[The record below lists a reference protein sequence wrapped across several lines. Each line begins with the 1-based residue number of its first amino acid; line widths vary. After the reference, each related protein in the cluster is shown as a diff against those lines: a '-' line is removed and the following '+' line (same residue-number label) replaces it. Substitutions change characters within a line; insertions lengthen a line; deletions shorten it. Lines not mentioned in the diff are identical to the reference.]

1 MQIVS
6 FALRNFNRA
15 RTRTWI
21 TVGAMAFACAIMI
34 FYASLLEGWL
44 AGMEK
49 NAVGMDL
56 GEFQI
61 HATGFRA
68 DPDLYK
74 RVAEEEEVLAL
85 LGREGFVAAPRLYAS
100 GLAAAGNASSGIELR
115 GVDLTQEPRVTAL
128 NQHVWQGQ
136 WLEEQDQAGVVV
148 GRKLARILGLTVG
161 DEVVVVAQAA
171 DGSTANELFRVRGIL
186 KSVAEGVDRS
196 GFLMPATT
204 FRRMMIVPDG
214 AHAIVVKRQVPAE
227 NLTQATARLARLLPN
242 HEVRN
247 WRQLQPVLARLF
259 EMSDI
264 SLVIMLLITYAAVG
278 ILTLNALL
286 MSVFER
292 IPEFGVMKALGFSP
306 WGLFAMIVA
315 ESLLQV
321 TVAAILALAAG
332 LPLSLYFSTH
342 PIDFSGFVQSSSTI
356 AGVALDAKWYCVV
369 TVNSV
374 LLPVLFLYLVAG
386 LAILYPALKAAM
398 LRPLAAIYHR

>member
-1 MQIVS
+1 MQILF

-21 TVGAMAFACAIMI
+21 TVGAMGFACGIMI

-56 GEFQI
+56 GEFQV
-61 HATGFRA
+61 HAHGFRA

-74 RVAEEEEVLAL
+74 RIAGQEQVLSL
-85 LGREGFVAAPRLYAS
+85 IGKEGFVAAPRLYAS

-115 GVDLTQEPRVTAL
+115 GVDLAREGLVTAL
-128 NQHVWQGQ
+128 NEHVWQGQ
-136 WLEEQDQAGVVV
+136 WLDGQDQAGVVL
-148 GRKLARILGLTVG
+148 GRKLARILGLAVG

-196 GFLMPATT
+196 GFLMPAST

-214 AHAIVVKRQVPAE
+214 AHAIVVKRQQATE
-227 NLTQATARLARLLPN
+227 NLTQATARLARLLPGY
-242 HEVRN
+242 EVCN

-264 SLVIMLLITYAAVG
+264 ALVIMLLITYAAVG

-374 LLPVLFLYLVAG
+374 VLPILFLYLIAG

-398 LRPLAAIYHR
+398 LKPLDAIYHR